1 MGPGRSVRKIGVAA
15 LKVAVP
21 KEVFEGETRVALTPA
36 VADEIRKRQHEVLV
50 EAGAG
55 RASLFADEQYREAGA
70 AIVGDPVELYR
81 SADVVL
87 KVNPP
92 EVHPEAGRHEVE
104 LLREGAALIG
114 FLMPLDNPEAIE
126 RLARCRITSF
136 AMEYIPRI
144 TRAQSMDALSS
155 MATVSGYKAALVGAG
170 LLRKF
175 FPLLMT
181 AAGTIPPATVLVLGA
196 GVAGLQAVA
205 TAKRLGAK
213 VEAFDP
219 RPAVKEQV
227 QSLGAQF
234 VEMEVPE
241 DVETAGGYA
250 KEQSEEFLRREQET
264 IAARLAKVD
273 VVITTAQVFGK
284 KAPVLI
290 TEEMVER
297 MRPGSVIV
305 DLAVRQG
312 GNCALSRPKETLE
325 RHGVTIVG
333 AWNLA
338 AEVPVHASQ
347 MYARNIANLF
357 LHIYPAPSSVPDYE
371 DEITRASCIT
381 RAGEIVQE
389 SVRKTLELKP

>member
-1 MGPGRSVRKIGVAA
+1 M
-15 LKVAVP
+15 KVAVP
-21 KEVFEGETRVALTPA
+21 KEVFEGETRVALIPA
-36 VADEIRKRQHEVLV
+36 LVETLRKQGHEVLV
-50 EAGAG
+50 ESGAGAL
-55 RASLFADEQYREAGA
+55 AWFSDDQYRQAGA
-70 AIVGDPVELYR
+70 TIVQDPIELYGM
-81 SADVVL
+81 AEVVF

-92 EVHPEAGRHEVE
+92 QMHPGLFRHEAD
-104 LLREGAALIG
+104 LLCEGGILIG
-114 FLMPLDNPEAIE
+114 FLMPLDEPETVKK
-126 RLARCRITSF
+126 LAARRITSF

-155 MATVSGYKAALVGAG
+155 MATVSGYKAVLIAAG
-170 LLRKF
+170 HLKKF

-205 TAKRLGAK
+205 TAKRLGAR

-227 QSLGAQF
+227 ESLGASF
-234 VEMEVPE
+234 VPMEISE

-264 IAARLAKVD
+264 IAARLPKMD

-290 TEEMVER
+290 TEEMVGR

-312 GNCALSRPKETLE
+312 GNCALSRPREIVE
-325 RHGVTIVG
+325 RFGVTIVG

-338 AEVPVHASQ
+338 AGLPVHASQ
-347 MYARNIANLF
+347 MYGRNVVNLF
-357 LHIYPAPSSVPDYE
+357 QHLYSKDRQEPDFS
-371 DEITRASCIT
+371 DEIARSCCVT
-381 RAGEIVQE
+381 HAGHIDLEP
-389 SVRKTLELKP
+389 VRKALGEQG